1 MSLHQNK
8 NGVEVLQDSRFK
20 VFLKGTVYFTE
31 ELRLENSGLFSVHNS
46 NKVTFR

>member
-20 VFLKGTVYFTE
+20 VFLKGTVHFTE
-31 ELRLENSGLFSVHNS
+31 AGVDSTPECSQWIFGD
-46 NKVTFR
+46 